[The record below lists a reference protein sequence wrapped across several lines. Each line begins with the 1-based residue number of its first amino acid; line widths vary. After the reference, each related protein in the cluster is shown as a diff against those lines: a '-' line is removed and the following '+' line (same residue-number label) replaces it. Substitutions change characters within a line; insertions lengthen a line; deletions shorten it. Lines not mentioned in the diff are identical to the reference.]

1 MSELNELIE
10 NAGFEKMTS
19 WIEPYATKLEEEGRN
34 EILILSIDR
43 SDLEKQLPNNII
55 EVGSIEYGD
64 WESLKNYISQED
76 VNEEIEESKAFIS
89 ETKQEI
95 EEEGDDFDDYDFI
108 FHRVLLLCEKHY
120 VHSMTLYT
128 KH

>member
-10 NAGFEKMTS
+10 NIGFAVLTS
-19 WIEPYATKLEEEGRN
+19 WIEPYATELELKGKN

-43 SDLEKQLPNNII
+43 LDLEIQSPNNII
-55 EVGSIEYGD
+55 EVGSIKYGD
-64 WESLKNYISQED
+64 WESLKTYISQED
-76 VNEEIEESKAFIS
+76 VNEEIEESQAFIS
-89 ETKQEI
+89 ETKDEI
-95 EEEGDDFDDYDFI
+95 EGEGDDFDFI
-108 FHRVLLLCEKHY
+108 IHRVLLLCEKQY

>member
-108 FHRVLLLCEKHY
+108 FHRVLLLCEKNY

-128 KH
+128 KD